1 LQVKIDVNIHKYT
14 YRISFDQ
21 EKYNMASAKTISDE
35 VAADDNGITASAQV
49 ANNAALVIGGALA
62 DGGAVTFAGGRVVEI
77 TSGGNDAAIDFTIAG
92 TDVDGASLSITIDGG
107 NTGAVETSAF
117 FATIASITAVGD
129 PAGTV
134 IAGTSTEAAGS
145 VFSGGGRLRGMAITS
160 GGTAGIINLHNG
172 LTAGVPGTILFKART
187 VGTDNT
193 NEHYAFPDDG
203 ILFDSGCYVTYT
215 IGHIYMMTFYF
226 N

>member
-1 LQVKIDVNIHKYT
+1 
-14 YRISFDQ
+14 
-21 EKYNMASAKTISDE
+21 MASAKTISDE

-215 IGHIYMMTFYF
+215 IGTIDMMTFYF

>member
-1 LQVKIDVNIHKYT
+1 
-14 YRISFDQ
+14 
-21 EKYNMASAKTISDE
+21 MASAKTISDE

-187 VGTDNT
+187 IGTDNT
-193 NEHYAFPDDG
+193 NEHYNFPDDG

-215 IGHIYMMTFYF
+215 IGHIDMMTFYF

>member
-1 LQVKIDVNIHKYT
+1 
-14 YRISFDQ
+14 
-21 EKYNMASAKTISDE
+21 MASAKTISDE

-145 VFSGGGRLRGMAITS
+145 VFSGGGRLRGMTITS

-215 IGHIYMMTFYF
+215 IGHIDMMTFYF